1 MKLKYL
7 AIALMAVLFSSC
19 TESVMDDIN
28 ADKANPPAEMVSA
41 QFIIPGAI
49 MNTAFNTISGNY
61 AWYISSFT
69 EQEFGTGD
77 NQLRR
82 AELRDPGEIA
92 SSACFNNE
100 WNSTYSTMHSLY
112 EAMQK
117 CAEGGMDEGKND
129 IVGMAKVLMAIN
141 LGILTDLHGDVPYRE
156 ALTGLNNLQPK
167 MDKQED
173 IYKDIFTLL
182 DEGIACLED
191 GGDDNVG
198 SSDILF
204 GGDADQWIGLAYAL
218 KARYKLHLYFR
229 DKNVLNDVI
238 KYANKAIAYGFDG
251 AELDV
256 FDDNN
261 NNPWTAYFWSR
272 LYTASSKTVGDLME
286 EREDPRL
293 EIYNFDWLGLDWLP
307 APGDEAAATMT
318 YGCNIP
324 AWLDAYFD
332 YGGASIHVLSK
343 SELYFILAEAKAR
356 LGKDATDDFATAVEA
371 SFEDYENSLSPYY
384 YSYGMMTCN
393 SSMAG
398 DYIATLPVTLEEIMV
413 QKYLA
418 QTRDEQ
424 IEAYNDIRRCKALG
438 EEFIKLTNPKNTN
451 SNGNAWPL
459 RLPYGNSDVIA
470 NPNVREAF
478 GTGNA
483 AGMYIYTEPVWW
495 AGGTR

>member
-7 AIALMAVLFSSC
+7 AIALMAVLFCSC

-28 ADKANPPAEMVSA
+28 KDKANPPAEMVSGK
-41 QFIIPGAI
+41 FIIPGAI

-100 WNSTYSTMHSLY
+100 WNDTYLTMHSLY
-112 EAMQK
+112 EVMEK
-117 CAEGGMDEGKND
+117 CKEGGLDEGED
-129 IVGMAKVLMAIN
+129 DLLGMAKVIMALD
-141 LGILTDLHGDVPYRE
+141 LGILTDLHGDIPYKE

-173 IYKDIFTLL
+173 LYNEIFTLL
-182 DEGIACLED
+182 DEGIACLEN
-191 GGDDNVG
+191 GGSYVG

-204 GGDADQWIGLAYAL
+204 NGDTDKWIGLAYAL
-218 KARYKLHLYFR
+218 KARYKLHLYYR
-229 DKNVLNDVI
+229 DRNVLGDVI
-238 KYANKAIAYGFDG
+238 KYANKAISCGFDG
-251 AELDV
+251 AELNV
-256 FDDNN
+256 FDEDNN

-272 LYTASSKTVGDLME
+272 LYTGSSSTVANLME

-293 EIYNFDWLGLDWLP
+293 EVYSLNFFGWDLTAD
-307 APGDEAAATMT
+307 PGDEEAARLTQA
-318 YGCNIP
+318 CNAP
-324 AWLDAYFD
+324 AWLDC
-332 YGGASIHVLSK
+332 GSASIHVFSK

-356 LGKDATDDFATAVEA
+356 LGQDASGDLATAVEA
-371 SFEDYENSLSPYY
+371 SFKDFEASDPGYTEFSAS
-384 YSYGMMTCN
+384 T
-393 SSMAG
+393 AG
-398 DYIATLPVTLEEIMV
+398 DYIAALPVTLEEIMV

-459 RLPYGNSDVIA
+459 RLPYGNSDVLA

-478 GTGNA
+478 GSGNA